1 MFEETDGVFHNTIE
15 YEKIA
20 IKAQD
25 NIMNIIFELG
35 EDYKLSVGE
44 LFPKIISPD
53 YNFGYTGNVSNSDLY
68 ESLLFEQSSVLFEEE
83 CARHMNN
90 KKNVFSITGA
100 MHVPYI
106 TENVLFIASSPE
118 ELRLILE
125 LTSRH
130 FIMRNM
136 LNKMSFEDS
145 CTKYAKICNQLRSL
159 YGTKVPIYYKN
170 IFGHKN
176 VKNVYF

>member
-1 MFEETDGVFHNTIE
+1 
-15 YEKIA
+15 
-20 IKAQD
+20 
-25 NIMNIIFELG
+25 
-35 EDYKLSVGE
+35 
-44 LFPKIISPD
+44 
-53 YNFGYTGNVSNSDLY
+53 
-68 ESLLFEQSSVLFEEE
+68 
-83 CARHMNN
+83 MNN